1 MDKYLVVIK
10 GKQDGE
16 KQEITREIHAPD
28 LERAEQWGKIQAT
41 AWKWTDIKSKATK
54 IVSQLAKP

>member
-1 MDKYLVVIK
+1 MDKYLVVVK

-16 KQEITREIHAPD
+16 KQEITREINAQD

-41 AWKWTDIKSKATK
+41 TWKWTDIKSKATK
-54 IVSQLAKP
+54 IIS